1 MPDNIQKDKYIKFA
15 SSLTATI
22 RKLSL
27 YPLKHPSVIYSIKNL
42 YSMLQEI
49 LEAKKA
55 INISLSSDKQLLI
68 EGDSIADKG
77 SKLIEGL
84 AVYFKKLD
92 MESLTFQEGISDKE
106 MEDFIRI
113 LMMEPEELKKQGD
126 LNKAF
131 AEKNIKHIKIA
142 QFSYVKIQRGKA
154 ALEVDEE
161 KKQLLAELKNK
172 IKDHS
177 RGKIQKPE
185 DLERLQDEIIGLAA
199 SEVKDKKIL
208 SSSTKNIVKKFLLK
222 LRVRENFF
230 SGLKNALFEA
240 GCQEQEVDEI
250 VDNIEQAIDKK
261 QVFGAK
267 GRGEAGQG
275 QEVLRR
281 ENQDLKS
288 RVSRLEKEIETKST
302 AFEELKREHKKATQ
316 EKERIDNIV
325 HHMAEGLV
333 VVDPKGKII
342 MLNPVAEKLL
352 GIKRDNL
359 GMPLGQ
365 AVKDE
370 HLLTMVKNITPDQD
384 GTMQKDIELFSP
396 DESTKRV
403 LRTSSAVVEDHNGKT
418 VGMVTTLNDITRQKE
433 IERMKSAFVANV
445 SHELRT
451 PLATIQQNISL
462 LIEGLPGVLNEAQMK
477 FLNIAGDNLKRL
489 RRLINDLLDSAAIEA
504 GKFKLKISKSDLNER
519 INSVSTFL
527 NRWAQTKN
535 ITIETKLLLESEQ
548 IEMDNDRIEQV
559 MTNLLSNAIKF
570 TPEGG
575 KIVVSALRREATK
588 EAPQGLVE
596 VSVKDSGPGITED
609 NLKRI
614 FEKFERGSAVNS
626 GIGGTGLGL
635 SICQEIIK
643 MHGGEVWVES
653 KLDEGST
660 FSFTLP
666 RALGIVL

>member
-1 MPDNIQKDKYIKFA
+1 M
-15 SSLTATI
+15 
-22 RKLSL
+22 
-27 YPLKHPSVIYSIKNL
+27 
-42 YSMLQEI
+42 
-49 LEAKKA
+49 
-55 INISLSSDKQLLI
+55 
-68 EGDSIADKG
+68 
-77 SKLIEGL
+77 
-84 AVYFKKLD
+84 
-92 MESLTFQEGISDKE
+92 
-106 MEDFIRI
+106 
-113 LMMEPEELKKQGD
+113 
-126 LNKAF
+126 
-131 AEKNIKHIKIA
+131 
-142 QFSYVKIQRGKA
+142 
-154 ALEVDEE
+154 
-161 KKQLLAELKNK
+161 
-172 IKDHS
+172 
-177 RGKIQKPE
+177 
-185 DLERLQDEIIGLAA
+185 
-199 SEVKDKKIL
+199 
-208 SSSTKNIVKKFLLK
+208 
-222 LRVRENFF
+222 
-230 SGLKNALFEA
+230 
-240 GCQEQEVDEI
+240 
-250 VDNIEQAIDKK
+250 
-261 QVFGAK
+261 
-267 GRGEAGQG
+267 
-275 QEVLRR
+275 
-281 ENQDLKS
+281 
-288 RVSRLEKEIETKST
+288 
-302 AFEELKREHKKATQ
+302 
-316 EKERIDNIV
+316 
-325 HHMAEGLV
+325 
-333 VVDPKGKII
+333 
-342 MLNPVAEKLL
+342 
-352 GIKRDNL
+352 
-359 GMPLGQ
+359 
-365 AVKDE
+365 
-370 HLLTMVKNITPDQD
+370 
-384 GTMQKDIELFSP
+384 
-396 DESTKRV
+396 
-403 LRTSSAVVEDHNGKT
+403 
-418 VGMVTTLNDITRQKE
+418 
-433 IERMKSAFVANV
+433 ANV

-527 NRWAQTKN
+527 NRWAETKN